1 MPKRVAIIGAGC
13 SGLAAIKCCLEAE
26 LEPVCFESSADVG
39 GLWRFTEEVKDVRG
53 CVMES
58 TVINTSKE
66 MMSFSDFP
74 APRDFP
80 NFMHHSKVLE
90 YFQRYADRFDLLKFI
105 KFNHEVISVT
115 QHPSQDRASQ
125 QDSCS
130 VGKDTA
136 EEADSPIK
144 ESRDERDTPRTWKLT
159 VSDSLTK
166 LTSDHSFDFV
176 LICTG
181 HHAEPNVPYFPGQGI
196 FEGKIIHSRDF
207 RKASDVTGSRHLVV
221 GIGNS
226 GCDIAVELSRRGQV
240 FLSSR
245 RGTWLMQ
252 RLQHRGLPADVSF
265 MSRLVFSTALSL
277 PYWLLDYLAAWSL
290 NKQIDHKLYG
300 LCPQHG
306 PFATH
311 PTVNDELPNRIAA
324 GQVIIKPNIDS
335 FTSNGVRFDDGS
347 TEDDLNSVIL
357 ATGYRVCFPFLDRS
371 VLKVKGNH
379 LDLYK
384 YMFPPSLCPPT
395 LAVIGCVQPT
405 GALAPI
411 SEMQCRLAV
420 KVFKGEVTLP
430 NQKAMLLEIE
440 SKRRS
445 MAKRYVKSQR
455 HTFQVDYIP
464 YMDELARLIGCLPRW
479 GRLLLS
485 DPRLALTCVFGP
497 CTAYQFRLYGPN
509 SWPGAREAILHQM
522 ERVRW
527 PFNPRHGDQQQETDV
542 NVIILS
548 LLLLSLA
555 CCILFVFVP

>member
-300 LCPQHG
+300 L
-306 PFATH
+306 
-311 PTVNDELPNRIAA
+311 
-324 GQVIIKPNIDS
+324 
-335 FTSNGVRFDDGS
+335 
-347 TEDDLNSVIL
+347 
-357 ATGYRVCFPFLDRS
+357 
-371 VLKVKGNH
+371 
-379 LDLYK
+379 
-384 YMFPPSLCPPT
+384 
-395 LAVIGCVQPT
+395 
-405 GALAPI
+405 
-411 SEMQCRLAV
+411 
-420 KVFKGEVTLP
+420 
-430 NQKAMLLEIE
+430 
-440 SKRRS
+440 
-445 MAKRYVKSQR
+445 
-455 HTFQVDYIP
+455 
-464 YMDELARLIGCLPRW
+464 W
-479 GRLLLS
+479 
-485 DPRLALTCVFGP
+485 
-497 CTAYQFRLYGPN
+497 
-509 SWPGAREAILHQM
+509 
-522 ERVRW
+522 
-527 PFNPRHGDQQQETDV
+527 
-542 NVIILS
+542 
-548 LLLLSLA
+548 
-555 CCILFVFVP
+555 